1 VIEQQAAANP
11 TIDVPGNGPPTAA
24 KKEEKRNTRQRNDVA
39 LNTHAASVTH
49 TSPLEVVDDDIVSEY

>member
-24 KKEEKRNTRQRNDVA
+24 KKEEKRNT
-39 LNTHAASVTH
+39 SKK
-49 TSPLEVVDDDIVSEY
+49 